1 MTVRSAILMGL
12 MLLGGCG
19 ADAQAPK
26 AAMELTG
33 RVVDQANLIDD
44 GLESQLTARLL
55 RLERET
61 GVQMVIATTPS
72 LGGRT
77 IKAYG
82 LDLANAWGV
91 GSKARNDGLVLL
103 VAPVERKV
111 RIEVGY
117 GLEAGMTNALCDEII
132 QRSIVPHFRTGDMP
146 GGILT
151 GTDAIISAIAKQR
164 PAQRKAA

>member
-1 MTVRSAILMGL
+1 MGL
-12 MLLGGCG
+12 MLLGGFG

-33 RVVDQANLIDD
+33 RVVDQANLIDA

-77 IKAYG
+77 IEAYS
-82 LDLANAWGV
+82 LDLADAWGV
-91 GSKARNDGLVLL
+91 GSKKRNYGLVLL

-117 GLEAGMTNALCDEII
+117 GLEAVMTNTLCDQII
-132 QRSIVPHFRTGDMP
+132 QRFMMPHFRTGDMP

-151 GTDAIISAIAKQR
+151 GTQTIISAIAKQH